1 LKTFSLMSPQMIDP
15 VWLREVQGTHHE
27 ERVHHCGVTLN
38 GTHLRFIAPYED
50 CPEDGTPMVVWLG
63 RNFICATRA
72 EFGDAAR
79 VIRREPELAASN

>member
-1 LKTFSLMSPQMIDP
+1 
-15 VWLREVQGTHHE
+15 
-27 ERVHHCGVTLN
+27 
-38 GTHLRFIAPYED
+38 
-50 CPEDGTPMVVWLG
+50 MVVWLG